1 MNRRIPEWLT
11 VKAPRRGMYE
21 EMAGFLKS
29 MGLHTVCQS
38 ASCPNIGEC
47 FGRHTATFMILGNSC
62 TRSCGFCGVSHDGPT
77 PVDPEEPRRVAEAS
91 ARLALRYIVVTSV
104 TRDDLPDGGAFHF
117 AETIRRIKSAIPEA
131 MVEVLIPDFRGDRAA
146 IEAVLAAGP
155 FVLNHNVETV
165 PRLYSTVRPQAE
177 YYRSLAVIE
186 TAKGFPSSIYVK
198 SGLMVGLGEEKGEVV
213 EVLSDLRR
221 AGCDIVTIGQYLQPS
236 RKNLPVVEYVPPSR
250 FEEYERIGRDIGFR
264 HVASGPF
271 VRSSYRAA
279 EISGIERNE

>member
-47 FGRHTATFMILGNSC
+47 FSRHTATFMILGNSC
-62 TRSCGFCGVSHDGPT
+62 TRSCGFCGVCHDGPT
-77 PVDPEEPRRVAEAS
+77 PVDPDEPRRVGEAS
-91 ARLALRYIVVTSV
+91 AKLGLRYIVVTSV
-104 TRDDLPDGGAFHF
+104 TRDDLPDGGAHQF
-117 AETIRRIKSAIPEA
+117 AETIRQLKAAIPDA
-131 MVEVLIPDFRGDRAA
+131 KVEVLIPDFLGDRAA
-146 IEAVLAAGP
+146 LETVLEAGP

-177 YYRSLAVIE
+177 YNRSLTLIE
-186 TAKGFPSSIYVK
+186 TAKRFPASIYVK
-198 SGLMVGLGEEKGEVV
+198 SGLMVGLGEDNGEVV
-213 EVLSDLRR
+213 GVLSDLRR

-236 RKNLPVVEYVPPSR
+236 RRNLPVVEYVPPAQ
-250 FEEYERIGRDIGFR
+250 FAEYERIGREMGFR
-264 HVASGPF
+264 HVAAGPF
-271 VRSSYRAA
+271 VRSSYHAA
-279 EISGIERNE
+279 EISGVE

>member
-21 EMAGFLKS
+21 EMAGFLES

-47 FGRHTATFMILGNSC
+47 FSRHTATFMILGNEC
-62 TRSCGFCGVSHDGPT
+62 TRQCGFCGVRHEQPL
-77 PVDPEEPRRVAEAS
+77 PVDPDEPRRVAEAS
-91 ARLALRYIVVTSV
+91 RKLGLRYVVVTSV
-104 TRDDLPDGGAFHF
+104 TRDDLPDGGASHF
-117 AETIRRIKSAIPEA
+117 AETIRQLKDAIPEA
-131 MVEVLIPDFRGDRAA
+131 KVEVLIPDFQGDRDAL
-146 IEAVLAAGP
+146 ETVLAAEP

-165 PRLYSTVRPQAE
+165 PRLYSTVRPQAD
-177 YYRSLAVIE
+177 YRRSLTVLE
-186 TAKGFPSSIYVK
+186 TSSRSPASIYVK
-198 SGLMVGLGEEKGEVV
+198 SGLMVGLGEEEGEVV

-236 RKNLPVVEYVPPSR
+236 RKNLPVVEYIPPSQ
-250 FEEYERIGRDIGFR
+250 FEEYGRIGRDMGFR

-271 VRSSYRAA
+271 VRSSYHAA
-279 EISGIERNE
+279 EISGIE

>member
-47 FGRHTATFMILGNSC
+47 FSRHTATFMILGNSC

-77 PVDPEEPRRVAEAS
+77 PVDADEPRRVGEAS
-91 ARLALRYIVVTSV
+91 AKLGLRYIVVTSV
-104 TRDDLPDGGAFHF
+104 TRDDLPDGGAHQF
-117 AETIRRIKSAIPEA
+117 AETIRQLKAAIPDA
-131 MVEVLIPDFRGDRAA
+131 KVEVLIPDFLGDRAA
-146 IEAVLAAGP
+146 LETVLEAGP

-177 YYRSLAVIE
+177 YNRSLTLIE
-186 TAKGFPSSIYVK
+186 TAKRFPASIYVK
-198 SGLMVGLGEEKGEVV
+198 SGLMVGLGEDNGEVV
-213 EVLSDLRR
+213 GVLSDLRR

-236 RKNLPVVEYVPPSR
+236 RRNLPVVEYVPPAQ
-250 FEEYERIGRDIGFR
+250 FAEYERIGREMGFR
-264 HVASGPF
+264 HVAAGPF
-271 VRSSYRAA
+271 VRSSYHAA
-279 EISGIERNE
+279 EISGVE

>member
-47 FGRHTATFMILGNSC
+47 FSRHTATFMVLGNSC
-62 TRSCGFCGVSHDGPT
+62 TRNCRFCGVSHDGPT
-77 PVDPEEPRRVAEAS
+77 PVDADEPRRVGEAS
-91 ARLALRYIVVTSV
+91 AKLGLRYIVVTSV
-104 TRDDLPDGGAFHF
+104 TRDDLPDGGAHQF
-117 AETIRRIKSAIPEA
+117 AETIRQLKAAIPDA
-131 MVEVLIPDFRGDRAA
+131 KVEVLIPDFLGDRAA
-146 IEAVLAAGP
+146 LETVLEAGP

-177 YYRSLAVIE
+177 YNRSLTLIE
-186 TAKGFPSSIYVK
+186 TAKRFPASIYVK
-198 SGLMVGLGEEKGEVV
+198 SGLMVGLGEDNGEVV
-213 EVLSDLRR
+213 GVLSDLRR

-236 RKNLPVVEYVPPSR
+236 RRNLPVVEYVPPAQ
-250 FEEYERIGRDIGFR
+250 FAEYERIGREMGFR
-264 HVASGPF
+264 HVAAGPF
-271 VRSSYRAA
+271 VRSSYHAA
-279 EISGIERNE
+279 EISGVE